1 MKILFVSNSP
11 KQTVITVKLEQKDV
25 PGTDYYDFET
35 HLYNHDGGHTEMWS
49 VSATFEQAAYM
60 HKQLCEK
67 CGIKVNM

>member
-11 KQTVITVKLEQKDV
+11 KQTVITVKLEQKDLAI
-25 PGTDYYDFET
+25 TDYDFQT

-49 VSATFEQAAYM
+49 VSSSFEQAAYM

-67 CGIKVNM
+67 CYIKVNM